1 MKKKSRGHRLAIAGF
16 LAAAVATGVVV
27 AGATGAVA
35 APASAA
41 NVTPQSTE
49 TTVRAFTVTLPPWH
63 SVKIPKASCPA
74 GLNLVNRDLS
84 PGRIVP
90 RGVEVIEPG
99 GIGVHINQAS
109 FWSYYEGDSEFRV
122 YNGLSGK
129 DITEAT
135 NWDPFTTHELKID
148 LHCTTDLAAS
158 STSEYYV
165 R

>member
-1 MKKKSRGHRLAIAGF
+1 MKKQSRGYRLAIAGF
-16 LAAAVATGVVV
+16 LAAAAATGVVV

-35 APASAA
+35 APAD

-49 TTVRAFTVTLPPWH
+49 ATVRAFTVTLPPWH
-63 SVKIPKASCPA
+63 SVKIPQASCPA
-74 GLNLVNRDLS
+74 GMNLVNRDLS
-84 PGRIVP
+84 PSRIVP

-109 FWSYYEGDSEFRV
+109 FWSYYEDASEFRV
-122 YNGLSGK
+122 YTGLSGK

-148 LHCTTDLAAS
+148 LHCTTDLSAS

>member
-1 MKKKSRGHRLAIAGF
+1 MTKKSRRQRLTLAG
-16 LAAAVATGVVV
+16 LLGAAAATGVVV
-27 AGATGAVA
+27 AGASGAA
-35 APASAA
+35 AASAD
-41 NVTPQSTE
+41 NVQPQSRE
-49 TTVRAFTVTLPPWH
+49 ATVRAFTVTLPPWH
-63 SVKIPKASCPA
+63 SVKIPQASCPA
-74 GLNLVNRDLS
+74 GMNLVNRDLS

-109 FWSYYEGDSEFRV
+109 FWSYYEDDSEFRV

-158 STSEYYV
+158 STSEYFV

>member
-1 MKKKSRGHRLAIAGF
+1 METKIFGRRF
-16 LAAAVATGVVV
+16 AVAGLIAATAAPGVVV
-27 AGATGAVA
+27 AGATGAA
-35 APASAA
+35 AATSADH
-41 NVTPQSTE
+41 VQSQSTE

-63 SVKIPKASCPA
+63 SVKIPQASCPA
-74 GLNLVNRDLS
+74 GMNLVDRDLS

-109 FWSYYEGDSEFRV
+109 FWSYYEDRFEYRV

-148 LHCTTDLAAS
+148 LHCTTDLSAS
-158 STSEYYV
+158 STGEYIV